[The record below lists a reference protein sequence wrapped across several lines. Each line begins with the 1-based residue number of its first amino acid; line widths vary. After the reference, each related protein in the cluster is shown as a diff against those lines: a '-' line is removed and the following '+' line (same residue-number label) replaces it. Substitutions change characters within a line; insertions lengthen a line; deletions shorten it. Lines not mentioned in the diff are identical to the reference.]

1 MKASAVFPDVSRMR
15 ATFLIVASSFLAFA
29 ASAGAAG
36 VTKSDF
42 APARNLVTENVDVSR
57 ATRLAEPPTQWF
69 TRAADV
75 AAAPGD
81 LTLRGLSVVLNRP
94 SEREQALQERLVQ
107 LQDPR
112 SPQYHRWLSP
122 TDFGKQYG
130 SSDEDIEAV
139 TKWLSAAGVHVDR
152 ISNNR
157 SQIFFSGTVSVIE
170 NAFATPLH
178 VFSRDGDVRIGNT
191 REPQIPDALLPA
203 IHSIRGLHAWKQHR
217 TASAVRKSLSTSAS
231 VKRPADTYCPNGG
244 ACSYTVFPAD
254 FAKIYDLDA
263 ANVSGLTGS
272 GQTIAIVGRAR
283 IDPSDLTNFQKI
295 TAITFGAPTVIVP
308 PDGVDPGS
316 AATTCTTS
324 NPDTCDS
331 PPDAVLDQVEATL
344 DVERAAS
351 IAPQATILLIV
362 SSDVK
367 ASNGTLLD
375 DGSDI
380 ATQYAIDTDPVP
392 AKILSISFGVCE
404 ADVGRAGTAEE
415 DSLFQQAAAEGI
427 SVFVSSGDA
436 GAAGCGGDSGSTP
449 TANQTLSINAL
460 CASGYVTCVGGTEFA
475 DTNDPSL
482 YWAASDGVNFVSAL
496 GYIPEGVWNDP
507 LDDNGKPQYAASGG
521 GVSVYLPTPSWQTGV
536 GVPGSQGRYVPD
548 IAFAASSRE
557 SYFTCIAARGGSCV
571 LDSNNE
577 FNFIGGG
584 GTSAATPS
592 MAAITALLDQQTGA
606 AQGNLNPRLYALAAN
621 AGNGVFHDV
630 TIASSGVAN
639 CSVAVP
645 SLCNNSTPGP
655 DGLSGGLAGYL
666 AGVGYDET
674 TGLGSL
680 DVGNF
685 IANWNVQTSSGVN
698 LDQHGLTGSW
708 YNPSTSGQGFEIEV
722 YPDAAGAG
730 EGIFTAGWFT
740 YDVVAG
746 GGPRWYFLS
755 GNVSSADT
763 TAELEIAANYG
774 GNFNAPSPMISK
786 QLLGTAT
793 VHFSDCNHGTL
804 VYSFTDGSG
813 RAGTVPLARIDPNTG
828 CGASG
833 DSGADPANSLLS
845 GNWYNSATSG
855 QGLIFDISP
864 SVTNLFAAWYT
875 FAADG
880 ASIGGPASQRWYT
893 LQFGQFSSSTTSATV
908 PIYATSGGKFDDPAP
923 VTAIQVGTADVSF
936 QSCTSLT
943 LAYHFTGGEND
954 GLNGT
959 INLTRAGPTP
969 AGCKL

>member
-1 MKASAVFPDVSRMR
+1 MNVFNLPVACAFLSLAAAVNTASAASPDITS
-15 ATFLIVASSFLAFA
+15 
-29 ASAGAAG
+29 
-36 VTKSDF
+36 
-42 APARNLVTENVDVSR
+42 ARNLVAGPVDVSR
-57 ATRLAEPPTQWF
+57 ATPLAESQIRWF
-69 TRAADV
+69 SQATDLGE
-75 AAAPGD
+75 APGD
-81 LTLRGLSVVLNRP
+81 LPLRSLSIVVERP
-94 SEREQALQERLVQ
+94 AEREQALQQQLV
-107 LQDPR
+107 LMQDPA
-112 SPQYHRWLSP
+112 SAEFHHWLSP
-122 TDFGKQYG
+122 TDFGRKYG
-130 SSDEDIEAV
+130 SSDDDIAAV
-139 TKWLSAAGVHVDR
+139 TTWLASSGLHVDGV
-152 ISNNR
+152 SNSR
-157 SQIFFSGTVSVIE
+157 SQIFFSGTVAAIE

-178 VFSRDGDVRIGNT
+178 FFSRAGDVRIGNT
-191 REPQIPDALLPA
+191 RAPQIPDALFPA
-203 IHSIRGLHAWKQHR
+203 VHSIRGLHAWKQHR
-217 TASAVRKSLSTSAS
+217 TASTVRKSLATSAS
-231 VKRPADTYCPNGG
+231 AKRPADTYCPNGG

-272 GQTIAIVGRAR
+272 GQTIAIVGRSRVDA
-283 IDPSDLTNFQKI
+283 SDLTNFQKI
-295 TAITFGAPTVIVP
+295 TDLTFGSPTVIVP
-308 PDGVDPGS
+308 PGGVDPGS
-316 AATTCTTS
+316 AATTCSTA

-344 DVERAAS
+344 DVERASS
-351 IAPQATILLIV
+351 IAPQANIVLIV
-362 SSDVK
+362 SSDLK
-367 ASNGTLLD
+367 ASNGTLLA

-392 AKILSISFGVCE
+392 AKILSISFGACE
-404 ADVGRAGTAEE
+404 ADVGRAGTEEE
-415 DSLFQQAAAEGI
+415 DSLFEQAAAEGI

-436 GAAGCGGDSGSTP
+436 GAAGCGGDSDSNSKP
-449 TANQTLSINAL
+449 AANQTLSINAL

-475 DTNDPSL
+475 DSNNPSA
-482 YWAASDGVNFVSAL
+482 YWAPSDGVNFVSAL

-548 IAFAASSRE
+548 VAFAASSRE
-557 SYFTCIAARGGSCV
+557 SYFSCIAARGGSCV
-571 LDSNNE
+571 VDSNNT

-584 GTSAATPS
+584 GTSASTPS
-592 MAAITALLDQQTGA
+592 MAAITALLDQQSGS

-621 AGNGVFHDV
+621 TGNGVFHDV

-666 AGVGYDET
+666 AGIGYDET
-674 TGLGSL
+674 TGLGSI

-685 IANWNVQTSSGVN
+685 IANWNVQTASGVN

-708 YNPSTSGQGFEIEV
+708 YNPATSGQGFEIEV
-722 YPDAAGAG
+722 YPDAVGAG
-730 EGIFTAGWFT
+730 TGIFTAGWFT

-755 GNVSSADT
+755 GNVSSANT
-763 TAELEIAANYG
+763 TAELQIAANYG
-774 GNFNAPSPMISK
+774 GNFNAPSSSISE

-793 VHFSDCNHGTL
+793 IHFSDCDHGTL

-813 RAGTVPLARIDPNTG
+813 RAGTVPLARIDPNLG
-828 CGASG
+828 CGLGG

-875 FAADG
+875 FAVDG
-880 ASIGGPASQRWYT
+880 SSIGGPASQRWYT
-893 LQFGQFSSSTTSATV
+893 LQFGQFSASTTSATV
-908 PIYATSGGKFDDPAP
+908 PIYATSGGKFDDPSP
-923 VTAIQVGTADVSF
+923 VTPIQVGTADVAF

-943 LAYHFTGGEND
+943 LTYHFTGGENV
-954 GLNGT
+954 GLSGT

-969 AGCKL
+969 LGCKL